1 MWGGAQRPRHRLQ
14 LDLAVYRAYYHDL
27 QVTSFNPI
35 AVDYVT
41 SNAASSLIQGV
52 EFEGETYLD
61 MIAAQMG
68 GDEQEARQ
76 QAIALFSGLV
86 GAMMLSR
93 AVKKSDPTLSD
104 ELLSSA
110 RKILKLKN

>member
-1 MWGGAQRPRHRLQ
+1 
-14 LDLAVYRAYYHDL
+14 
-27 QVTSFNPI
+27 
-35 AVDYVT
+35 
-41 SNAASSLIQGV
+41 
-52 EFEGETYLD
+52 
-61 MIAAQMG
+61 
-68 GDEQEARQ
+68 
-76 QAIALFSGLV
+76 V